1 MAENLV
7 PDTASEALAWGG
19 VLDGREVAASR
30 LGEAVIVRL
39 TEAILE
45 GKLKPGDALPSEGRI
60 AAAFGVSKPI
70 AREALRDLAAMG
82 VVQVAQGRIS
92 RVRAIDSAPLARFFR
107 FAVGSTAK
115 GIRDAVELRR
125 MLEPQIALH
134 AARRR
139 DQADIAAIE
148 TILVRME
155 ASLGDVLR
163 WIEAD
168 LALHSQMASATHNN
182 LVSLQMQGLEPIVR
196 EMMGRFNA
204 RGSRTP
210 QDWRELMDRHAL
222 VARTIIAGDEQGA
235 ARAMQAHFVAADDA
249 IGEIY
254 GADAQPPDRQLS
266 TEVPALR

>member
-1 MAENLV
+1 MANDRAL
-7 PDTASEALAWGG
+7 DNTTTAPAWGHILQG
-19 VLDGREVAASR
+19 TEVAPSR
-30 LGEAVIVRL
+30 LGEAVVIRL

-45 GKLKPGDALPSEGRI
+45 GKLKPGDPLPSEGRI
-60 AAAFGVSKPI
+60 AVAFGVSKPI

-82 VVQVAQGRIS
+82 VIQVAQGKIS

-125 MLEPQIALH
+125 MLEPQIALQ

-139 DQADIAAIE
+139 NQADIEAIR
-148 TILVRME
+148 TILVSME
-155 ASLGDVLR
+155 AALGDVPR

-168 LALHSQMASATHNN
+168 LAFHAQMALATHNN
-182 LVSLQMQGLEPIVR
+182 LVGLQMQGLEPVVR

-204 RGSRTP
+204 REPRTP
-210 QDWRELMDRHAL
+210 EDWRQTLDRHIR
-222 VARTIIAGDEQGA
+222 VAQAIIAGDGQA
-235 ARAMQAHFVAADDA
+235 AEKAMQSHFEAADDA

-254 GADAQPPDRQLS
+254 GTDISVADPL
-266 TEVPALR
+266 